1 VGIQND
7 EAKILILEHLK
18 INKKPKIMPN
28 SIIYST
34 FVRDE
39 QPNKGFKH
47 NHQII
52 DQILKWT

>member
-52 DQILKWT
+52 DQI

>member
-1 VGIQND
+1 
-7 EAKILILEHLK
+7 
-18 INKKPKIMPN
+18 MPN

-52 DQILKWT
+52 DQILKWTWIIFSSTNKQYSRMFLI